1 MNIFLDNQIRSNETL
16 LNVLFG
22 KKTQKTKVSQN
33 IGSKSRMD
41 TATISEA
48 GKQMAVK
55 RYGRTKNT
63 QVDKTID
70 LQKYV
75 DEAAK
80 KNQEVLDNA
89 GTEINAKYGA
99 DGGKY
104 TRTSEAFRNALT
116 EKYEKLVSEAKT
128 HADPESHI
136 RRKYFDKGYEYY
148 ETDLTETERRIAYNN
163 EKRMYECGKI
173 DGVSY
178 EDSLFRGIEI
188 SGDVVDA
195 DAIKFE
201 RQLVNRQISNI
212 LTKAG
217 VNTEQIP
224 DSCTF
229 SVNPYSYEIS
239 VEGVSEDLKV
249 RMENALNV
257 GNNGKNLFKH
267 IYKCAT
273 QDGVDSTQITKESKM
288 KYEAYQQVYSFTG
301 LQLDKLTEKNGTY
314 YTDDGK
320 NVLDITDEA
329 IDNSGNVPKDFK
341 QQMKDW
347 IRELVSGVSLRG
359 WNNIPDMTLS
369 IFFTKN
375 GLEDMNQSVLYTY
388 NKENSLEKPWY
399 SVM

>member
-1 MNIFLDNQIRSNETL
+1 M
-16 LNVLFG
+16 LFG

-55 RYGRTKNT
+55 RYGRT
-63 QVDKTID
+63 
-70 LQKYV
+70 
-75 DEAAK
+75 
-80 KNQEVLDNA
+80 
-89 GTEINAKYGA
+89 
-99 DGGKY
+99 
-104 TRTSEAFRNALT
+104 
-116 EKYEKLVSEAKT
+116 
-128 HADPESHI
+128 
-136 RRKYFDKGYEYY
+136 
-148 ETDLTETERRIAYNN
+148 
-163 EKRMYECGKI
+163 
-173 DGVSY
+173 
-178 EDSLFRGIEI
+178 
-188 SGDVVDA
+188 
-195 DAIKFE
+195 
-201 RQLVNRQISNI
+201 
-212 LTKAG
+212 
-217 VNTEQIP
+217 
-224 DSCTF
+224 
-229 SVNPYSYEIS
+229 
-239 VEGVSEDLKV
+239 
-249 RMENALNV
+249 ENALNV
-257 GNNGKNLFKH
+257 GNNGKKLFKH

-273 QDGVDSTQITKESKM
+273 QDGTDSTQVTKESKM